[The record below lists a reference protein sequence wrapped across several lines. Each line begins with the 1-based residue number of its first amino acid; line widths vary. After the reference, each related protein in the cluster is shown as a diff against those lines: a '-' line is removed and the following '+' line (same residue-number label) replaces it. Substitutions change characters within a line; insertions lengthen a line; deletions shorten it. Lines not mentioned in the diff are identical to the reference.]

1 MHIKKS
7 TGFLHLAFPPAAL
20 PHWCT
25 MGEPGTGQAAAG
37 RSHYQALALATL
49 HSSLRCSEPGLL
61 LLFRNFCSTQLT
73 GTAAIS
79 PITGLQKLP
88 GISAG
93 GRRGRGTAVVSAKRE
108 MPGYPARHTGLAAT
122 LGIYLPNL
130 SSLCREETL
139 LMWVKSLTMCCC
151 CLLYGEKGH
160 FHSCT

>member
-1 MHIKKS
+1 MHD
-7 TGFLHLAFPPAAL
+7 G
-20 PHWCT
+20 
-25 MGEPGTGQAAAG
+25 GTRHRAG

-93 GRRGRGTAVVSAKRE
+93 GGRGRGTAAVPAKRE

-139 LMWVKSLTMCCC
+139 LVWVKSLTMCCC
-151 CLLYGEKGH
+151 CLFYGEKGH